1 LTDLLICPVPGGTE
15 PVSVPERA
23 GPAARIASWRGLGS
37 LTKFDNEMSQ
47 ISVHGVSGMV
57 D

>member
-1 LTDLLICPVPGGTE
+1 VPGGTE